1 MHKKLAS
8 SVLALGMVS
17 AMLLSGCTA
26 ATSEA
31 RGEGAANNTSA
42 SPVEKLSAID
52 KVRKADP
59 DNISENLVYKSIGEN
74 SKGKYV
80 VLGANPKSKSAKFDP
95 ELWTDTGDNWT
106 KAEMAQMQLDAI
118 DFLYA
123 SMLSGPGVGGNDADR
138 KKQADETLKKFD
150 KASLANGGEESI
162 RSVFN
167 GPDANNPFLIS
178 TDPAASQFIGYEIF
192 QDENSSRYLNPKAA
206 LNTARS
212 YNKGFKGEQGVAT
225 ADIATVDVSALADKK
240 LVKDGDTYTMRVYVD
255 FAFDFVKADGEVKM
269 TGVNSMGSDFSAAT
283 EKVKF

>member
-8 SVLALGMVS
+8 SVLALGMAS
-17 AMLLSGCTA
+17 ALLLSGCAA

-31 RGEGAANNTSA
+31 GGDGAANNTSA

-80 VLGANPKSKSAKFDP
+80 VLGVNPKSKSAKFDP

-123 SMLSGPGVGGNDADR
+123 NMLSGPGVGGNDADR
-138 KKQADETLKKFD
+138 KKQADETLKKFN
-150 KASLANGGEESI
+150 KASLAKGGEEII
-162 RSVFN
+162 RSVFD
-167 GPDANNPFLIS
+167 GPDANNPFLIA
-178 TDPAASQFIGYEIF
+178 TDPAASKYVGYEVY
-192 QDENSSRYLNPKAA
+192 QDENSSRYLNPKAV

-212 YNKGFKGEQGVAT
+212 YDEGFKGEQGVANS
-225 ADIATVDVSALADKK
+225 DIATVDVSALTDKK
-240 LVKDGDTYTMRVYVD
+240 LVKDGETYTMPVYID
-255 FAFDFVKADGEVKM
+255 FAFDFIKEDGQVKM
-269 TGVNSMGSDFSAAT
+269 TGVNSMGADFSAVP
-283 EKVKF
+283 EKTKF